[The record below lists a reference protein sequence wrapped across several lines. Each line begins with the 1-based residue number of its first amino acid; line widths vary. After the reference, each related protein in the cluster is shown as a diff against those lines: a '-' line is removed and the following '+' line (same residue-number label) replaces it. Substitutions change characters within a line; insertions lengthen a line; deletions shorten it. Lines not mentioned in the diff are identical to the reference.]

1 MNPLQR
7 ALAIALVVGAG
18 LAAGFLSY
26 RLQSG
31 RPLQPVVSQPAN
43 APGTATPG
51 TDEPDAGAPEPH
63 PPSRPVPTDVP
74 DVSLPDL
81 AGTPRS
87 LRSFGAHPLIINF
100 WATWCAP
107 CRREIPLLQALR
119 TRYRADKLEIVGI
132 AVDFRASV
140 QQYLTHTPIDYPL
153 LVGEQEGLKAAEQ
166 FGMEMVLPFSVFADS
181 KGHVVAV
188 KIGELHADEADFILT
203 EIRAVDQGKTDLAQA
218 RQRIQGAL
226 RELAVRRAKAQQN
239 SG

>member
-1 MNPLQR
+1 MNSLQR
-7 ALAIALVVGAG
+7 ALAIALVVGIG
-18 LAAGFLSY
+18 LLAGFISY
-26 RLQSG
+26 RLQSD
-31 RPLQPVVSQPAN
+31 RPLQPLTAPAVN
-43 APGTATPG
+43 VPPTGAEATDDVAP
-51 TDEPDAGAPEPH
+51 APR
-63 PPSRPVPTDVP
+63 PPRPVPTDVP
-74 DVSLPDL
+74 DISLPDL

-119 TRYRADKLEIVGI
+119 GRYRADKLQVVGI
-132 AVDFRASV
+132 AVDFRTAV

-188 KIGELHADEADFILT
+188 KVGELHADEADFILT
-203 EIRAVDQGKTDLAQA
+203 EIRAVDQGQADLTQA
-218 RQRIQGAL
+218 RERIQGAL
-226 RELAVRRAKAQQN
+226 RELAVSRAKAQQKAN
-239 SG
+239 

>member
-7 ALAIALVVGAG
+7 ALAIALVVAAG
-18 LAAGFLSY
+18 LAAGFISY

-31 RPLQPVVSQPAN
+31 RPLQAPASSAAH
-43 APGTATPG
+43 APGDAA
-51 TDEPDAGAPEPH
+51 PDGGAPEPR
-63 PPSRPVPTDVP
+63 PRRPVPTDVP
-74 DVSLPDL
+74 DVSLPTL

-87 LRSFGAHPLIINF
+87 LRSFGPHPLIINF

-119 TRYRADKLEIVGI
+119 VRYRGDQLQVVGI
-132 AVDFRASV
+132 AVDFRAAV
-140 QQYLTHTPIDYPL
+140 REYLAHTPIDYPL
-153 LVGEQEGLKAAEQ
+153 LVGEQEGLNAAEQ

-181 KGHVVAV
+181 KGHIVAM

-203 EIRAVDQGKTDLAQA
+203 EIRAVDQGQTDLAQA
-218 RQRIQGAL
+218 RQRIQAAL
-226 RELAVRRAKAQQN
+226 KGLAVERAKAQQN